1 MNVVFVP
8 GNDPSP
14 PVKKN
19 KACTQRMGNKTKIF
33 LWGLWEGIV
42 LQLPHRLT
50 TSSNTVFR

>member
-1 MNVVFVP
+1 MLFSFQEMTRP
-8 GNDPSP
+8 LLS
-14 PVKKN
+14 KK